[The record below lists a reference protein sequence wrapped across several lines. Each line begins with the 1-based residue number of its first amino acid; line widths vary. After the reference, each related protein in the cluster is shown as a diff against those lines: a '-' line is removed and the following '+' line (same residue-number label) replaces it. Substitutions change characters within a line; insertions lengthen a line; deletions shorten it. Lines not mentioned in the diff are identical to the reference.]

1 MEEGG
6 EEEVEEEELGE
17 LTEEERAEYETLN
30 RQLDQLDK
38 VLDTLNTLAR
48 SRSLSYFLLWTGI
61 VDLISRAVMR
71 IRVV

>member
-6 EEEVEEEELGE
+6 EEEVEEELGE

-38 VLDTLNTLAR
+38 VLDTLNTLAW
-48 SRSLSYFLLWTGI
+48 SRSVSYFLLWTGT
-61 VDLISRAVMR
+61 VDLIFRAVMR
-71 IRVV
+71 ILVV

>member
-6 EEEVEEEELGE
+6 EEEVDEEELGE

-38 VLDTLNTLAR
+38 VTRSIPYRWREKLNC
-48 SRSLSYFLLWTGI
+48 
-61 VDLISRAVMR
+61 
-71 IRVV
+71 

>member
-6 EEEVEEEELGE
+6 EEEVDEEELGE

-38 VLDTLNTLAR
+38 VLDTLNILALKR
-48 SRSLSYFLLWTGI
+48 ET
-61 VDLISRAVMR
+61 
-71 IRVV
+71 

>member
-6 EEEVEEEELGE
+6 EEVEEELGE

-38 VLDTLNTLAR
+38 VLDTLNTGERNSVA
-48 SRSLSYFLLWTGI
+48 
-61 VDLISRAVMR
+61 DLQFRIPHGAVPF
-71 IRVV
+71 V

>member
-6 EEEVEEEELGE
+6 EEVEEDEELGE

-38 VLDTLNTLAR
+38 VTR
-48 SRSLSYFLLWTGI
+48 SIPYRWRETQLLICNSAFRTEPFLELFPF
-61 VDLISRAVMR
+61 VYR
-71 IRVV
+71 